1 MFPEDS
7 IKKVLETMLFKHEF
21 ELPFSFVLIGVNGA
35 FLTGRIGASIIDG
48 PQITIEGEASKLRF
62 PINLMIV
69 DKKGKAG
76 HVAFSMTGEEKEV
89 TEPIIC
95 FAGKKYS

>member
-1 MFPEDS
+1 MFAEED
-7 IKKVLETMLFKHEF
+7 IKKALGTMLFKHEF
-21 ELPFSFVLIGVNGA
+21 ELPFSFVLIGVNGT
-35 FLTGRIGASIIDG
+35 FVTGRIEPSIVDG
-48 PQITIEGEASKLRF
+48 PQVIVAGEASKLRF

-69 DKKGKAG
+69 DQKGKAG

-95 FAGKKYS
+95 FAGKKNN